1 MSLPLSFPVSS
12 CGHIILFFA
21 FFFWGKFREKT
32 QIVGAFLC
40 VCLYFSFDCPS
51 LFLYLFIGPCVCL
64 SACFSIPVLVWQ
76 EQRHCSLSWCLLP
89 ALWSQCPCSVVQDKD
104 EREVWA
110 CDLAPLMPSFCP
122 QEEPA
127 TPRELGLG
135 LGLGLK
141 EKEEAVVVV
150 FSKDGCKRFLPPPYN
165 MMSILLSLSHQE
177 LGTVLSPS
185 EWVGLWHWK
194 KWCYLTSVAKS

>member
-1 MSLPLSFPVSS
+1 MARAPGPPLGSM
-12 CGHIILFFA
+12 A
-21 FFFWGKFREKT
+21 
-32 QIVGAFLC
+32 
-40 VCLYFSFDCPS
+40 
-51 LFLYLFIGPCVCL
+51 
-64 SACFSIPVLVWQ
+64 
-76 EQRHCSLSWCLLP
+76 
-89 ALWSQCPCSVVQDKD
+89 ALRP
-104 EREVWA
+104 
-110 CDLAPLMPSFCP
+110 PL
-122 QEEPA
+122 EEPA

-185 EWVGLWHWK
+185 EWVGL
-194 KWCYLTSVAKS
+194 